1 MFSRLV
7 LAHALALLLASSQLP
22 ETKPSTTVARIP
34 VGLGRTDKSLVENT
48 LAAVDKHYNSLS
60 TTSMHFEELYRF
72 NGAIRR
78 LSGEVFLKKPGL
90 MRWEYGKPQE
100 KLFICDGK
108 TAYLYS
114 PSEKMVRQSAVKKTD
129 DLRSPLRFLLG
140 KSRLAKEM
148 KDAEFPT
155 DIKPLDP
162 ANIVIRGRPAAYSD
176 RIEEVW
182 LEVTP
187 DHRIDRLMVRNID
200 GAETEYR
207 FSNRQENIT
216 LPDSSFK
223 FKPPPGVE
231 VVEEAILE

>member
-1 MFSRLV
+1 MFRFTLV
-7 LAHALALLLASSQLP
+7 HALALLLVSSQLP
-22 ETKPSTTVARIP
+22 ETKPAATVARLP
-34 VGLGRTDKSLVENT
+34 VGLGRTDKSLVENA
-48 LAAVDKHYNSLS
+48 LSAVDKHYNSLS

-72 NGAIRR
+72 NGDVRR

-90 MRWEYGKPQE
+90 MRWEYGKPEE

-114 PSEKMVRQSAVKKTD
+114 PSEKIVRQSQVKKTD
-129 DLRSPLRFLLG
+129 DFRSPLRFLLG
-140 KSRLAKEM
+140 KSRLSKEM

-155 DIKPLDP
+155 DIKPLTP
-162 ANIVIRGRPAAYSD
+162 GNIVIRGQPAAYSD

-187 DHRIDRLMVRNID
+187 DHRIDRLIIRNID

-207 FSNRQENIT
+207 FSNRQENVRLLDT
-216 LPDSSFK
+216 SFK
-223 FKPPPGVE
+223 FTPPPGVE